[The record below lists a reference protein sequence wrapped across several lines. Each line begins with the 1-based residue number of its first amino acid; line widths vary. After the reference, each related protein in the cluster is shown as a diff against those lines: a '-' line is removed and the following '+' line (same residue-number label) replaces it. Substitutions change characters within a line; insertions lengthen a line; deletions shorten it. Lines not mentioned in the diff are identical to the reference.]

1 MTEVCL
7 VRHGETDWNKAGKLQ
22 GRTDVPLNET
32 GKLQAQACGKLL
44 QQQSWDVIIAS
55 PLSRAKDTAEIINT
69 YLNLPL
75 RVMPEFIERGF
86 GDAEGL
92 TAAERHEKYPNRDSK
107 NSESTEA
114 LNRRLKEGL
123 TTINNDYPNQKV
135 LLITHGAAIHQILDI
150 FDTDNKHK
158 RDARLANG
166 GLSNIYFRE
175 ANWHIKDTN
184 QIAHLTD

>member
-32 GKLQAQACGKLL
+32 GKLQAQACGNIL
-44 QQQSWDVIIAS
+44 QQQSWDVIISS

-69 YLNLPL
+69 YLNIPL

-92 TAAERHEKYPNRDSK
+92 TEQERREKFPNKYSNNAESAD
-107 NSESTEA
+107 A
-114 LNRRLKEGL
+114 LNQRLTAGL
-123 TTINNDYPNQKV
+123 KTISNDYPNQKV
-135 LLITHGAAIHQILDI
+135 LIVTHGAAIHQILDI
-150 FDTDNKHK
+150 YDTDNKHK

-166 GLSNIYFRE
+166 GLSNIYFHE
-175 ANWHIKDTN
+175 AKWHIKDTN
-184 QIAHLTD
+184 QIAHLID